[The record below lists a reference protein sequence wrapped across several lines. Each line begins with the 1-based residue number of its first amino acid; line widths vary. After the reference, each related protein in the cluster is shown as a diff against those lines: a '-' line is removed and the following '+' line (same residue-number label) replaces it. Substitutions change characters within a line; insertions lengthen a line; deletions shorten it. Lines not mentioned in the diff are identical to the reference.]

1 MSESKLRGLPHC
13 KNITGQ
19 AHQTTDCTDNT
30 DKESEIFV
38 DNKQRRHG
46 DTDTTKHAFS
56 SQFFKIASN
65 SSKYNSTAKECEFR
79 FNHCNENVYAI
90 LLKMIR
96 QYPLF

>member
-1 MSESKLRGLPHC
+1 MSESKLRGLSHG

-65 SSKYNSTAKECEFR
+65 SSKPILIC
-79 FNHCNENVYAI
+79 FNI
-90 LLKMIR
+90 LLNVPTGISF
-96 QYPLF
+96 LFIQNTIQRF